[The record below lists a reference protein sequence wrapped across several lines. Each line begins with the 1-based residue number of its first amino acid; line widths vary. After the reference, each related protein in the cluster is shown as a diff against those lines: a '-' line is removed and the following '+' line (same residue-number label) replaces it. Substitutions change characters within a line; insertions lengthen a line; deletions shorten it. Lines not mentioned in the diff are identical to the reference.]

1 MCCGAGGTYTF
12 CLSFALAGWGSGVVL
27 STWKACLTP
36 GKADLM
42 ELGDRE
48 GAEGL
53 RTPRREDQGPSHTP
67 FTHRPPGTKEWTVT
81 GIGGGWTAVTETQ
94 KSGA

>member
-1 MCCGAGGTYTF
+1 MCFGGGGTYTF
-12 CLSFALAGWGSGVVL
+12 CLSFALAEWGSGVVL
-27 STWKACLTP
+27 STWKAHLTP

-53 RTPRREDQGPSHTP
+53 RTLRRED
-67 FTHRPPGTKEWTVT
+67 
-81 GIGGGWTAVTETQ
+81 
-94 KSGA
+94 